1 MKKVILN
8 KYYEVFNPNNNNEL
22 LATYSELESAI
33 GMAKEKDFLAVDLV
47 IELDDLE
54 GESAL
59 VSGDNLFTMQIYPEL
74 IDYDN
79 HDSTITLY

>member
-8 KYYEVFNPNNNNEL
+8 KYYEVFNPNNKNEL
-22 LATYSELESAI
+22 IATYSELESAI
-33 GMAKEKDFLAVDLV
+33 DMAKEKDYLSVDLV
-47 IELDDLE
+47 IELDDVE

-79 HDSTITLY
+79 HDTNVVLY